1 VVGGS
6 SGIQGLYFYTLSRM
20 ALIGHTW
27 FSLGCIMHS
36 SSSWEWSQISAS
48 ADIVAGVYRVTI
60 LFRSK
65 RDTHT
70 TSQPA
75 PFLLFPLSPHRI
87 DKLTAQVLPLLHPY
101 RVCKCEPHQ
110 TCSNTCTKRGETKMG
125 GKKERKLTLF
135 KSLVAHRTLEQFR
148 RRQCILLGT
157 SIGTVRGMG
166 SGVGCGSSSGVIRL

>member
-1 VVGGS
+1 MLLLLDSDGGGSAVGVVGGS

-65 RDTHT
+65 GDTHT

-87 DKLTAQVLPLLHPY
+87 DKPTAQVLPPLHPY
-101 RVCKCEPHQ
+101 RVCKCGPHQ
-110 TCSNTCTKRGETKMG
+110 ICSKTCTKRGGNENG
-125 GKKERKLTLF
+125 GEKKEKTHF
-135 KSLVAHRTLEQFR
+135 VQIPCRTPN
-148 RRQCILLGT
+148 T
-157 SIGTVRGMG
+157 
-166 SGVGCGSSSGVIRL
+166 